1 MDDKTATQLAGW
13 AEHEMTIA
21 PNSSTALR
29 GAAAAQFGRATI
41 EGALVGAPSI
51 DEPHVPAEPDAGI
64 AAVLERVRRAIGEYE
79 GDGRDVT
86 PGDLPCP

>member
-21 PNSSTALR
+21 PNSST
-29 GAAAAQFGRATI
+29 AQFGRATI